1 MTVFKI
7 GDLVVTPPEA
17 NKDYWTPAE
26 IVTIINP
33 DTEEATLVCRMEDGD
48 LVYLGVNEVVH
59 YNPAFTESEHKEKVN
74 TANTTQVGGSHYQKA
89 IQPWDYIIA
98 NSLGYLEGNIIKYV
112 SRYKEKNGKQDLEK
126 AKHYLDK
133 LIESL
138 GE

>member
-1 MTVFKI
+1 MPIFKI
-7 GDLVVTPPEA
+7 GDLVVGPPQNHVE
-17 NKDYWTPAE
+17 YWKPMA
-26 IVTIINP
+26 IFHIINP
-33 DTEEATLVCRMEDGD
+33 DSEHCTLVCVADDGD
-48 LVYLGVNEVVH
+48 THYLKLSEVVH

-98 NSLGYLEGNIIKYV
+98 NNLGYLEGNIIKYV